1 MVSLKNDRIVQVLAT
16 IALQNQSGL
25 DPLTAPMERCVPSSR
40 NNVLLNRQIQ
50 TSLKCPKMRDKAQRT
65 HQRASS
71 SLVRPLV
78 PSCLGSS
85 LYFLFVSL
93 IFTLS
98 PCLFN
103 FSQKFLL
110 DQVPAITQSTTQNE
124 IKTVPLLKS
133 FQIPKL
139 PKDILSASKKQ
150 SDKNPWHRYFIY

>member
-1 MVSLKNDRIVQVLAT
+1 
-16 IALQNQSGL
+16 
-25 DPLTAPMERCVPSSR
+25 MERCVSSSG

-71 SLVRPLV
+71 S
-78 PSCLGSS
+78 SSWALGSLLS
-85 LYFLFVSL
+85 RFLPVLFLFISL

-98 PCLFN
+98 PCLLN
-103 FSQKFLL
+103 FSQKYLL

-133 FQIPKL
+133 FQVPKL
-139 PKDILSASKKQ
+139 PKEILSASKKQ